1 MRYIFKFSNVTM
13 KYSILYIF
21 SFIFSLSVFADNE
34 NYDGQDVSGLD
45 FRGASYVDSSWIGC
59 TAIGTMF
66 SDSQSNSD
74 YSNSNFTG
82 ADLTNANL
90 SGGNFTNA
98 NFTNA
103 NLSKVEGEYV
113 YAFFSLA
120 IFTNAD
126 FTNSIINGRSFK
138 DTIGFTTQQL
148 ESTLSFKNKDLS
160 YISPDIDIS
169 SLDLTDFN
177 ISGTNFGG
185 TNLRAEQLYSTANY
199 KNKNLRNVGFYTGDY
214 SGWNFVGQNL
224 QNTHW
229 KKSIITNADAT
240 GADLRGASFPFGDY
254 TGEFITK
261 NTIMSD
267 GVIQNFSMKSSADS
281 LIIREH
287 VPEHPEYGDYQISAK
302 IAEDADIS
310 GGARLALEEGA
321 KLEVLSGQTL
331 TVASSGILAIHTDAA
346 ASTTVTVDSSAALV
360 FENGAVLEIN
370 INCDEIS
377 HDVLRIAVMDFDDGA
392 RIAGLDALVK
402 GETVLLN
409 VNGSEWLGEWDYA
422 LENNQM
428 LITVAIPEP
437 AVCAAAIGA
446 VGLLFAALR
455 KRR

>member
-1 MRYIFKFSNVTM
+1 M
-13 KYSILYIF
+13 KNGILYIF

-45 FRGASYVDSSWIGC
+45 FRGASYVDSSWIDC
-59 TAIGTMF
+59 TAIGTIF

-90 SGGNFTNA
+90 SGGDFTNA

-113 YAFFSLA
+113 YAFFSFA

-138 DTIGFTTQQL
+138 DTIGFTTQQF

-160 YISPDIDIS
+160 YISPCIDIS

-177 ISGTNFGG
+177 ISGTNFSD

-261 NTIMSD
+261 NTIRSD
-267 GVIQNFSMKSSADS
+267 GVIQDFSMDSASDS
-281 LIIREH
+281 FSVRKYIS
-287 VPEHPEYGDYQISAK
+287 EYGGDYQISAK

-331 TVASSGILAIHTDAA
+331 TVASSGRLAIHTDAA
-346 ASTTVTVDSSAALV
+346 ASTTVTVDSSAGLV
-360 FENGAVLEIN
+360 FENGAVLEVN

-377 HDVLRIAVMDFDDGA
+377 HDVLQIAVMDFDDGA

-402 GETVLLN
+402 SETILLN

-428 LITVAIPEP
+428 LITVAVPEP

>member
-1 MRYIFKFSNVTM
+1 M
-13 KYSILYIF
+13 KNGILYIF

-45 FRGASYVDSSWIGC
+45 FRGASYVDSSWIDC
-59 TAIGTMF
+59 TAIGTIF

-90 SGGNFTNA
+90 SGGDFTNA

-138 DTIGFTTQQL
+138 DTIGFTTQQF

-160 YISPDIDIS
+160 YISPCIDIS

-177 ISGTNFGG
+177 ISGTNFSD

-267 GVIQNFSMKSSADS
+267 GVIQNFSMDSASDS
-281 LIIREH
+281 FSVRKYIS
-287 VPEHPEYGDYQISAK
+287 EYGGDYQISAK

-331 TVASSGILAIHTDAA
+331 TVASSGRLEIHTDAA

-360 FENGAVLEIN
+360 FEDGAVLEIN

-422 LENNQM
+422 LENSQI

>member
-45 FRGASYVDSSWIGC
+45 FRGASYVDSSWIDC
-59 TAIGTMF
+59 TAIGTIF

-90 SGGNFTNA
+90 SGGDFTNA
-98 NFTNA
+98 N
-103 NLSKVEGEYV
+103 
-113 YAFFSLA
+113 
-120 IFTNAD
+120 

-267 GVIQNFSMKSSADS
+267 GVIQNFSMDSASDS
-281 LIIREH
+281 FSVRKYIS
-287 VPEHPEYGDYQISAK
+287 EYGGDYQISAK

-331 TVASSGILAIHTDAA
+331 TVASSGRLAIHTDAA

-422 LENNQM
+422 LENSQM
-428 LITVAIPEP
+428 LITVSVPEP

-446 VGLLFAALR
+446 LSLLIAA
-455 KRR
+455 RRRMR

>member
-1 MRYIFKFSNVTM
+1 M
-13 KYSILYIF
+13 
-21 SFIFSLSVFADNE
+21 
-34 NYDGQDVSGLD
+34 
-45 FRGASYVDSSWIGC
+45 
-59 TAIGTMF
+59 
-66 SDSQSNSD
+66 
-74 YSNSNFTG
+74 
-82 ADLTNANL
+82 
-90 SGGNFTNA
+90 SGGDFTNA

-113 YAFFSLA
+113 YAFFSFA

-138 DTIGFTTQQL
+138 DTIGFTTQQF

-160 YISPDIDIS
+160 YISPCIDIS

-177 ISGTNFGG
+177 ISGTNFSD

-267 GVIQNFSMKSSADS
+267 GVIQNFSMKSGADS

-346 ASTTVTVDSSAALV
+346 TSTTVTVDSSAALV

-422 LENNQM
+422 LENSQI